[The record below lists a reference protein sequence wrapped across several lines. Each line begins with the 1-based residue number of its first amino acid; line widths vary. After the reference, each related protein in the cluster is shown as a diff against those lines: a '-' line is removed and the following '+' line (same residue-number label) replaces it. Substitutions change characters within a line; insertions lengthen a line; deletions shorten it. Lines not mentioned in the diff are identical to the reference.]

1 MSTPVVF
8 LDRDGTLIEER
19 GYLADPAQVALIE
32 GAAESIRRLTDA
44 RYAVVVLSNQSGVAR
59 GMFSLAT
66 VEDVN
71 HRVRALLAAEDVTLA
86 GMYYCPH
93 LPDAH
98 DSPYGGLCACRK
110 PYTGMAHEAA
120 SVLDLDLHHAY
131 VVGDKLDD
139 MGLANRLGAPGVL
152 VRTGYGRDSE
162 FNLGQPGAPR
172 AAIIV
177 PSIVTAV
184 DWILTRRRRA

>member
-1 MSTPVVF
+1 M
-8 LDRDGTLIEER
+8 
-19 GYLADPAQVALIE
+19 
-32 GAAESIRRLTDA
+32 
-44 RYAVVVLSNQSGVAR
+44 
-59 GMFSLAT
+59 
-66 VEDVN
+66 
-71 HRVRALLAAEDVTLA
+71 
-86 GMYYCPH
+86 
-93 LPDAH
+93 
-98 DSPYGGLCACRK
+98 CRK

-162 FNLGQPGAPR
+162 FNLGRPGAPR

-184 DWILTRRRRA
+184 DWILTRRKRT